1 MTGSEGRRSGSGGS
15 GVITLDEKTLRRLE
29 KQHAE
34 GLTAAQIVEAF
45 TAQSV
50 RLSEATFRKWVQ
62 LGLLPRSRRVGRKG
76 KHQGSRGLYPPTTL
90 RRINQIKRLMAEN
103 LTIEEIGQSLQFR
116 DDIENV
122 ARGLDEL
129 FERFGSAP
137 ALAAEFGDRQ
147 ESSRL
152 VAEARTLAD
161 ELIRRLEILERHIV
175 TPLERAA
182 KQRAFGAG
190 SSGGAGD
197 LL

>member
-1 MTGSEGRRSGSGGS
+1 MTRSGSKRSSSAGS
-15 GVITLDEKTLRRLE
+15 VGAILDEKTLRRIE
-29 KQHAE
+29 KQHTE

-45 TAQSV
+45 TAQNV

-129 FERFGSAP
+129 LERFDGAP
-137 ALAAEFGDRQ
+137 CLEIVQGNHQ
-147 ESSRL
+147 ECSRL
-152 VAEARTLAD
+152 VDEARRLAG